1 MQALAEKAA
10 DCWPLNVKSITL
22 AAHRENAVFKVEADQ
37 GVFALRLHRPGYR
50 LTDELNSELLMMAM
64 LEREG
69 IAVPRPLKA
78 RDGAFLN
85 LVNDTQVSVLS
96 WLQGRPLGLTGTP
109 LALEDRQGT
118 FFRLGEVL
126 ADMHNAFDIW
136 DRPPGFVRPR
146 WDADGLM
153 GDNPTWGRFW
163 ENPLLTPSQIQLLLR
178 VRDRLRHVL
187 HGGGFDHGLIHA
199 DLVSENILV
208 NGSQPV
214 LIDFDDSGFG
224 FRLQDL
230 ATALV
235 KHQEEADYV
244 DLRAAL
250 LSGYRKRAE
259 ISVDDITLFLLI
271 RHLSYVGWIA
281 PRMIDAATRIRAEG
295 FIAQAVSRSEQFLA
309 RD

>member
-1 MQALAEKAA
+1 MQALADLAVRS
-10 DCWPLNVKSITL
+10 WPLNVRTVTL
-22 AAHRENAVFKVEADQ
+22 AAHRENAVYRVEADE
-37 GVFALRLHRPGYR
+37 GAFALRLHRPGYR
-50 LTDELNSELLMMAM
+50 LAEELTSELQMMAM
-64 LEREG
+64 LEQEG

-96 WLQGRPLGLTGTP
+96 WLQGRPLGLTGHP
-109 LALEDRQGT
+109 LVLDHRQGT
-118 FFRLGEVL
+118 FFRLGAAL
-126 ADMHNAFDIW
+126 ADMHAAFDGW
-136 DRPPGFVRPR
+136 QRPPGFTRPR

-163 ENPLLTPSQIQLLLR
+163 ENPLLTQEQVQLFLA
-178 VRDRLRHVL
+178 VRDRLRRIL
-187 HGGGFDHGLIHA
+187 NDGDFDHGLIHA

-208 NGSQPV
+208 DGVQPV

-235 KHQEEADYV
+235 KHQDEHDYAE
-244 DLRAAL
+244 LRAAL
-250 LSGYRKRAE
+250 LSGYRKRA
-259 ISVDDITLFLLI
+259 DITGEDVTLFLLI

-281 PRMIDAATRIRAEG
+281 PRMVDAATQKRAEG
-295 FIAQAVSRSEQFLA
+295 FIVQAVIHAQQFLA
-309 RD
+309 RA